1 MPLWDELW
9 WDDGQFYQQATLDG
23 VGDNPLHTP
32 ASSLRQLV
40 AALAGVGA
48 TIWAAHAAWSP
59 EKEPY
64 APQQYP
70 PEVLEAVTSRGKVQW
85 SRAP

>member
-32 ASSLRQLV
+32 ASSLRQLGV
-40 AALAGVGA
+40 ALAFVGS

-70 PEVLEAVTSRGKVQW
+70 PEVLEAVTSRNKVQW
-85 SRAP
+85 TRAP

>member
-40 AALAGVGA
+40 FALATVGA
-48 TIWAAHAAWSP
+48 GIWAAHAAYSP

-70 PEVLEAVTSRGKVQW
+70 PEVLEAVTSRKKVQW
-85 SRAP
+85 TRAP

>member
-9 WDDGQFYQQATLDG
+9 WDDGQLYQQATLDG

-32 ASSLRQLV
+32 ASSLRQL
-40 AALAGVGA
+40 ALALATVGA
-48 TIWAAHAAWSP
+48 TIWGAHAAWSP

-70 PEVLEAVTSRGKVQW
+70 PEVLEAITSRNKVQW
-85 SRAP
+85 TRAP

>member
-70 PEVLEAVTSRGKVQW
+70 PEVLEAVTSRNKVQW